1 MSNMNANESQKA
13 GTMSKTPFSNKCLI
27 LGTLWLN
34 YREEAKANED
44 WSSFFSYNDIAL
56 PMSYMIAEGFLQ
68 PKDKEA
74 VEEIIDE
81 TWEIFCEYINID
93 PDEHYEDIADA
104 FDSSAN
110 PILDDTEEVSEEL
123 AEEENSE

>member
-1 MSNMNANESQKA
+1 MNANESQKA

-27 LGTLWLN
+27 LGSLWLN
-34 YREEAKANED
+34 YREEAKANEA
-44 WSSFFSYNDIAL
+44 WSEFFAYNDISL
-56 PMSYMIAEGFLQ
+56 PMSYMLSEGFVQ
-68 PKDKEA
+68 PKNKEA

-93 PDEHYEDIADA
+93 PDEKYEDIGDA

-110 PILDDTEEVSEEL
+110 PVLEDGQEL